1 MMRRRRPPDKVLTS
15 RGAPVAAGTGR
26 PWEDLAGAVDP
37 SQQPGR
43 DGGPAMSWWQPALA
57 VASGVLVAY
66 AAAVAALLVSA
77 RRHPEALTL
86 RGVLRLLPDL
96 LRLLRALAGDRT
108 LPRGVRVR
116 LVLLLVYLA
125 SPIDLVPDVVPVIGY
140 ADDVLVVALVL
151 RSVVR
156 RAGREALVR
165 HWAGTAEGLAA
176 VERLAG
182 LRADL
187 PDSRS

>member
-1 MMRRRRPPDKVLTS
+1 
-15 RGAPVAAGTGR
+15 
-26 PWEDLAGAVDP
+26 
-37 SQQPGR
+37 
-43 DGGPAMSWWQPALA
+43 MSWWQPVLTI
-57 VASGVLVAY
+57 VAGLLVAY
-66 AAAVAALLVSA
+66 VAAVVALLVSA
-77 RRHPEALTL
+77 RRHPEALSL

-96 LRLLRALAGDRT
+96 LRLLRGLAGDRT
-108 LPRGVRVR
+108 LPRGVRIR

-156 RAGREALVR
+156 RAGRDSLRR
-165 HWAGTAEGLAA
+165 HWTGTAEGLSA

-187 PDSRS
+187 PDSRA